1 MALIAAKATRTLRPA
16 IPITFMFFTI
26 AALFYS
32 ISIQSL
38 ELMPVDSF
46 ELLVGGSEPP
56 KGGEPMTPTHAQ
68 VPIHSE
74 PNQAIPSDLAYPLTV
89 LGLSSAKE
97 AYERGFWQRMKPVPM
112 DRWSAVS
119 NATCLPHTTPL
130 EDWKRRV
137 PHVIMIGS
145 QKGGTT
151 ALSYYLYSHPSIQYL
166 PPKELNFFDDELDH
180 NPTLL
185 KNGSG
190 IDAIRVLDY
199 YQGTTIDGIVSL
211 LKFQLEAKY
220 VLDATPNYL
229 FLSDRVP
236 QRMLCATPW
245 VKLLAVL
252 RDPVDR
258 AFSQYHMQY
267 QRDLSHP
274 ESRRGSVSFEEYISL
289 DMKVLQD
296 TGILPRGYG
305 GWHAVGDD
313 EANAKNFDVSIL
325 TTEKLVNAWSTYTK
339 LGVNSPVGRGLYSI
353 QLSQWFRAMDSFGK
367 PRSDLLIVPSRRLL
381 NAPNETF
388 TQIIEFL
395 GLAPHS
401 LTEYSRV
408 HQTKYEDSEMQP
420 EIQAKLRA
428 FFQPFNRQ
436 LKELLLTDEWEDI
449 WKHHN
454 EL

>member
-1 MALIAAKATRTLRPA
+1 
-16 IPITFMFFTI
+16 
-26 AALFYS
+26 
-32 ISIQSL
+32 
-38 ELMPVDSF
+38 MPDDSF
-46 ELLVGGSEPP
+46 KLRSGSSGPP
-56 KGGEPMTPTHAQ
+56 KGGEPTTSTIAQ
-68 VPIHSE
+68 GPLFSEPIHTKS
-74 PNQAIPSDLAYPLTV
+74 SDMAYPLTD
-89 LGLSSAKE
+89 LGLLSAKE
-97 AYERGFWQRMKPVPM
+97 AYEQGFWQRMMPVPM

-119 NATCLPHTTPL
+119 NATCLPHTKPVD
-130 EDWKRRV
+130 DWKRRV

-190 IDAIRVLDY
+190 IDAIRILDY
-199 YQGTTIDGIVSL
+199 YHGTTIDGIVPI
-211 LKFQLEAKY
+211 LKFQLETKY

-236 QRMLCATPW
+236 QRILCATPW
-245 VKLLAVL
+245 VKLLAIL

-274 ESRRGSVSFEEYISL
+274 DSQRGFASFEEYISF

-296 TGILPRGYG
+296 TGVLPRGYG
-305 GWHAVGDD
+305 GWHAVVGD
-313 EANAKNFDVSIL
+313 EAIAKDFDVSIVM
-325 TTEKLVNAWSTYTK
+325 TEKVVNAWSIYTK
-339 LGVNSPVGRGLYSI
+339 LGVNSPVGRGLYSV
-353 QLSQWFRAMDSFGK
+353 QLSQWFRAMDSLGK
-367 PRSDLLIVPSRRLL
+367 PRSDLLILPSRRLL
-381 NAPNETF
+381 SAPNETF
-388 TQIIEFL
+388 TEIIDFL

-408 HQTKYEDSEMQP
+408 HQTQYDDSRMQP

-428 FFQPFNRQ
+428 FFEPFNRQ
-436 LKELLLTDEWEDI
+436 LKELLLTDEWNDI

>member
-1 MALIAAKATRTLRPA
+1 MVLVAATANRPHRSRAMSIA
-16 IPITFMFFTI
+16 FMFITI
-26 AALFYS
+26 SALFHS
-32 ISIQSL
+32 ITIPSTTPSL
-38 ELMPVDSF
+38 ELMPVNSYS
-46 ELLVGGSEPP
+46 GGPEPTTGGAPRSTTHVQSPFISEPIQS
-56 KGGEPMTPTHAQ
+56 T
-68 VPIHSE
+68 
-74 PNQAIPSDLAYPLTV
+74 PSDMAYPLTD
-89 LGLSSAKE
+89 LGLLSAKE

-119 NATCLPHTTPL
+119 NATCLPHPSPVA
-130 EDWKRRV
+130 DWKRRV
-137 PHVIMIGS
+137 PHVILIGS

-180 NPTLL
+180 NPALL

-190 IDAIRVLDY
+190 IDATRLLDY
-199 YQGTTIDGIVSL
+199 FQGTTVDGIVPI
-211 LKFQLEAKY
+211 LKFQLETKY

-236 QRMLCATPW
+236 QRILCTTPW
-245 VKLLAVL
+245 VKLLAIL

-274 ESRRGSVSFEEYISL
+274 DSQRVLVSFEEYISF

-296 TGILPRGYG
+296 TGVLPRGYG
-305 GWHAVGDD
+305 GWHAVAGD
-313 EANAKNFDVSIL
+313 EANAKDIDVSIVM
-325 TTEKLVNAWSTYTK
+325 TEKVVNAWSTYTK

-353 QLSQWFRAMDSFGK
+353 QLSQWFRAMDSLGK
-367 PRSDLLIVPSRRLL
+367 SRSDLLILPSRRLL

-388 TQIIEFL
+388 TEIIDFL

-408 HQTKYEDSEMQP
+408 HQTQYDDSRMQP

-428 FFQPFNRQ
+428 FFDPFNRQ
-436 LKELLLTDEWEDI
+436 LKELLLTDEWDDI
-449 WKHHN
+449 
-454 EL
+454 